1 MEPAHIHVRY
11 AAWSTLQK
19 EAAEQLSHRGLFLKE
34 DLGLPQFAAVVLKV
48 RCPDGREFD
57 LPAEVVA
64 VVPGSAT
71 AVQLLPVAEAHAKEL
86 SFHAAMAPV
95 GGELPVGDPLVLR
108 ADMLDDDDSDAPA
121 DGPDDAQVAAALA
134 LSEDDGAP
142 VPAEETAENDEV
154 LGDFPDRVSVQ
165 QQIDGMTINEK
176 RHAAMHGHKDTRLLL
191 IRDHNKSIHPF
202 VLKNP
207 AITLDEVEQISKL
220 TGVNPDVLHTIAM
233 NRDWTRSQSI
243 VRNVVKNPKTPIM
256 DAIALVEKLAVSD
269 LRAIV
274 KSGSVRGP
282 IQTAAR
288 KKVIP
293 T

>member
-1 MEPAHIHVRY
+1 MDPAVIHVRY
-11 AAWSTLQK
+11 SAWATLQK
-19 EAAEQLSHRGLFLKE
+19 EAAEQLSHSGLFLKE
-34 DLGLPQFAAVVLKV
+34 DLGLPQFAAVLLMV
-48 RCPDGREFD
+48 RCPDGREFE

-64 VVPGSAT
+64 VVPGAAT
-71 AVQLLPVAEAHAKEL
+71 AVQLLPVAQALAKDL
-86 SFHAAMAPV
+86 SFHAAMGPL
-95 GGELPVGDPLVLR
+95 GGELPANDPLVMR
-108 ADMLDDDDSDAPA
+108 ADMLDDDDDDDDDA
-121 DGPDDAQVAAALA
+121 GPDDAQVAAALA
-134 LSEDDGAP
+134 LSEEDGAP
-142 VPAEETAENDEV
+142 VTAEEKETDDAV

-176 RHAAMHGHKDTRLLL
+176 RHAAMHGHKDVRLLL
-191 IRDHNKSIHPF
+191 IRDNNKSIHPF

-207 AITLDEVEQISKL
+207 AITLDEIEQISKL

-233 NRDWTRSQSI
+233 NRDWTRSQSV

-256 DAIALVEKLAVSD
+256 DAIALVEKLAASD

-293 T
+293 S